1 MLGAP
6 LLFSALKILGAVFL
20 IYLGVGA
27 LLSGSAK
34 RELSE
39 LASAGA
45 LKSVGTGFMVAFL
58 NPKLMIFFTALF
70 SQFVEPSAAWQQKL
84 LLVVTPAAIDGLWYS
99 IVAVAAT
106 LPWLV
111 QRFAP
116 WGGVL
121 RRVFGGLLTLLGLQ
135 VLWLA
140 LS

>member
-1 MLGAP
+1 
-6 LLFSALKILGAVFL
+6 
-20 IYLGVGA
+20 
-27 LLSGSAK
+27 
-34 RELSE
+34 
-39 LASAGA
+39 
-45 LKSVGTGFMVAFL
+45 
-58 NPKLMIFFTALF
+58 LF